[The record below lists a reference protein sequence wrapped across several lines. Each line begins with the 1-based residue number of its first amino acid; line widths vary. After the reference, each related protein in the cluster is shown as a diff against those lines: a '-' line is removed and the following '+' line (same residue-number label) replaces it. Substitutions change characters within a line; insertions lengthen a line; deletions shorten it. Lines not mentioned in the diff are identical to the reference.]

1 MAEPKYGRITFA
13 FPIESVSRKLT
24 LRKNTA
30 SSQMRVSTG
39 TASVSISKQIAR
51 YMGAGVR
58 TNVLNDVGNVK
69 KNYFFVRM
77 NARTSAVTADE
88 IAQRTLFGSACK
100 MVARWKQDLSAVA
113 DVLNS
118 FKNHLPRKGV
128 TSYGMSLRKFM
139 FNVAIAVLDDG
150 GNVSSPWPTN

>member
-1 MAEPKYGRITFA
+1 MAQPKYGKIAFA

-30 SSQMRVSTG
+30 STQMKVATGVSV
-39 TASVSISKQIAR
+39 AKQIDR

-58 TNVLNDVGNVK
+58 TNVLNDVGTVK
-69 KNYFFVRM
+69 KNFFFVRL
-77 NARTSAVTADE
+77 NARSTAVTADE
-88 IAQRTLFGSACK
+88 LAQRQLFGNACK
-100 MVARWKQDLSAVA
+100 MVARWKQDLASVA

-139 FNVAIAVLDDG
+139 FRVAIAVLDDG
-150 GNVSSPWPTN
+150 GNVNSPWPTN